1 MVNNNKPLMRI
12 FCYIP
17 TPRIWKSAIVARFLD
32 INIEIRG
39 TKPPEIKNWL
49 WDFDARPLTEED
61 KIKLA
66 DKASQGRTGFSIKL
80 YKTDDF
86 LKAHPYG
93 TIPAAF
99 SSDGKIGIF
108 ESNSIMRLVARLK
121 TNNNNIICFCVSGC
135 CCCFAFTCCLFFKHN
150 IY

>member
-17 TPRIWKSAIVARFLD
+17 TPRIWKSSIVARFLD

-66 DKASQGRTGFSIKL
+66 DKTSQGRTGFSIKL
-80 YKTDDF
+80 YKTDSF

-99 SSDGKIGIF
+99 SSDGKIGVF

-121 TNNNNIICFCVSGC
+121 KNNNNIKI
-135 CCCFAFTCCLFFKHN
+135 
-150 IY
+150 

>member
-17 TPRIWKSAIVARFLD
+17 TPRIWKSTITARFID
-32 INIEIRG
+32 INIEVRG

-49 WDFDARPLTEED
+49 WDFDARPLTKED

-66 DKASQGRTGFSIKL
+66 DKTSEGRTGFSIKL
-80 YKTDDF
+80 YKTDKF

-121 TNNNNIICFCVSGC
+121 KNNS
-135 CCCFAFTCCLFFKHN
+135 N
-150 IY
+150 IYGSNPYETSRIDGF